1 MAYPEEAVDPAAEP
15 SVSSF
20 GTVLDVG
27 ENTLRVWVSGVT
39 DLDGVCIPV
48 PLNAPRWLRE
58 KGRDFRVSGDLRWLE
73 TATYSLHKVDAESE
87 AGEQLEI

>member
-1 MAYPEEAVDPAAEP
+1 MAHSERAVDPAESRLP
-15 SVSSF
+15 SF

-48 PLNAPRWLRE
+48 PPDAPRWLCE
-58 KGRDFRVSGDLRWLE
+58 KGRDFRVSGDLSSLE
-73 TATYSLHKVDAESE
+73 TATYSLHRVDAESE
-87 AGEQLEI
+87 SGQSA